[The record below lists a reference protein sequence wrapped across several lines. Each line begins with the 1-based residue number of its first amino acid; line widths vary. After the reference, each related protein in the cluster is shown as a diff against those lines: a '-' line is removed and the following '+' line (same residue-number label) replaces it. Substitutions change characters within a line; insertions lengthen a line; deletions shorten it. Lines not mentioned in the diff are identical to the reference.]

1 MSLPSSLLADFP
13 EQDSRATPPLEPPAA
28 DRRPHR
34 LTIHGDTRV
43 DEYYW
48 LRDREDPA
56 VLRHLD
62 AENDYTAAMM
72 RHTEGL
78 QERLYREMVGRI
90 QETDLSV
97 PERID
102 GWYYYSRTEE
112 GLQYPIFCRR
122 HGSLDAPEEIALDQ
136 NLLAEGHDY
145 FRLGALAVSPDHRLL
160 AYSTDTTGAETYT
173 LFVKDLATGQ
183 LLAERI
189 DNTSHGVEWAED
201 NRTLFYTTMDET
213 RRPWR
218 LHRHRLGSDPSE
230 DPIVYEEPDGTVLLS
245 LGKTR
250 SRAFILVDLSSHSSS
265 EVRYLPADQ
274 PEAPLRLMAPREPN
288 VEYLVD
294 HHDERFFIVT
304 NDGAPNF
311 RLAEA
316 PVSDPGKA
324 NWRTLIG
331 NDPAVK
337 LDGVDAFR
345 NHLVVYERE
354 DALRH
359 IRVLDLRTGAAHR
372 VGFPE
377 AVYTFRMTDNPE
389 FDTAKLRFVYMSLVT
404 PNSVIDYDLDSR
416 EWKLRKQQEV
426 KGGYDPSL
434 YHTERAFA
442 EAPDGTRIPLSL
454 VYRTPLTRD
463 GRRPLVLYGYGSYG
477 SSYDPTFSSNA
488 ISLLDRGFVVA
499 IAHIRGGEEMGRAWY
514 ENGKLLRKRNT
525 FTDFIAAAEFL
536 LREGYTSRDRLVING
551 GSAGG
556 LLMGAVLNLRPEL
569 FRVAVA
575 EVPFVDVVTTML
587 DESIPLTVIEY
598 EEWGNPNDPQ
608 YYEYMKSYSP
618 YDNVRAQ
625 AYPDMLVTAGLNDPR
640 VAYWEPAKWVAR
652 LRTLRT
658 APTRLLL
665 RTNMGAGHSGA
676 SGRYDYLRE
685 VAFKYAFILDS
696 LGLGS

>member
-1 MSLPSSLLADFP
+1 MSLPSPLLADLP
-13 EQDSRATPPLEPPAA
+13 EAESRATAPLEPPTAE
-28 DRRPHR
+28 RRPHR
-34 LTIHGDTRV
+34 LTTHGDTRV

-48 LRDREDPA
+48 LRDRDDPA
-56 VLRHLD
+56 VLRHLE
-62 AENDYTAAMM
+62 AENAYTAAMM

-78 QERLYREMVGRI
+78 QERLYRELVGRI

-112 GLQYPIFCRR
+112 GRQYPIFCRR
-122 HGSLDAPEEIALDQ
+122 RGSLDAPEEIALDQ
-136 NLLAEGHDY
+136 NVLAEGHDY
-145 FRLGALAVSPDHRLL
+145 FRVGALALSPDHRLL

-173 LFVKDLATGQ
+173 LFVKDLATGE

-189 DNTSHGVEWAED
+189 DNTSYGVEWAED
-201 NRTLFYTTMDET
+201 NQTLFYTTMDET
-213 RRPWR
+213 RRPYR
-218 LHRHRLGSDPSE
+218 LHRHRLGADPSA
-230 DPIVYEEPDGTVLLS
+230 DVVVYEEPDGSVLLS

-324 NWRTLIG
+324 NWRTLIE
-331 NDPAVK
+331 NNPAVK

-359 IRVLDLRTGAAHR
+359 IRVLDLRTGASHR

-377 AVYTFRMTDNPE
+377 AVYTFRMTANPE
-389 FDTAKLRFVYMSLVT
+389 FDTTTLRFVYMSLVT
-404 PNSVIDYDLDSR
+404 PNSVIDYDLETRAWD
-416 EWKLRKQQEV
+416 LRKQQAV

-454 VYRTPLTRD
+454 VYRTPLARD
-463 GRRPLVLYGYGSYG
+463 GKRPLLLNGYGSYG

-488 ISLLDRGFVVA
+488 ISLLDRGFVIA

-514 ENGKLLRKRNT
+514 EAGKLLRKRNT
-525 FTDFIAAAEFL
+525 FTDFIAAAESL
-536 LREGYTSRDRLVING
+536 LRDGWTSRDRLVING

-556 LLMGAVLNLRPEL
+556 LLIGAVLNLRPEL

-598 EEWGNPNDPQ
+598 EEWGNPNDAQ

-685 VAFKYAFILDS
+685 VAFKYAFILDA
-696 LGLGS
+696 LGLAS

>member
-1 MSLPSSLLADFP
+1 V
-13 EQDSRATPPLEPPAA
+13 A

-56 VLRHLD
+56 VLRYLE
-62 AENDYTAAMM
+62 AENEYTAAMM

-112 GLQYPIFCRR
+112 GRQYPIFCRR
-122 HGSLDAPEEIALDQ
+122 HGSLDAAEEIALDQ

-145 FRLGALAVSPDHRLL
+145 FRLGALALSPDHRLL

-173 LFVKDLATGQ
+173 LFVKDLTTGE
-183 LLAERI
+183 LLTERI
-189 DNTSHGVEWAED
+189 DNTSYGVEWAED
-201 NRTLFYTTMDET
+201 NRTLFYTTLDET

-218 LHRHRLGSDPSE
+218 LHRHRLGSDPSS
-230 DPIVYEEPDGTVLLS
+230 DAIVYEEPDGTVLLS

-265 EVRYLPADQ
+265 EVRYLPAAE

-294 HHDERFFIVT
+294 HHGERFFIVT

-324 NWRTLIG
+324 NWRTLIE

-345 NHLVVYERE
+345 NHLVVYERQ

-359 IRVLDLRTGAAHR
+359 IRVLDLRTGASHR

-377 AVYTFRMTDNPE
+377 AVYTFRMTENPE
-389 FDTAKLRFVYMSLVT
+389 FDTTKLRFVYMSLVT
-404 PNSVIDYDLDSR
+404 PNSVIDYDLDTR
-416 EWKLRKQQEV
+416 EWELRKQQEV

-454 VYRTPLTRD
+454 VYRTPLARD
-463 GRRPLVLYGYGSYG
+463 GARPLLLYGYGSYG
-477 SSYDPTFSSNA
+477 SCYDPSFSSNA

-514 ENGKLLRKRNT
+514 ENGKLLHKQHT

-536 LREGYTSRDRLVING
+536 LREGYTSRERLAING

-556 LLMGAVLNLRPEL
+556 LLIGAVLNLRPEL

-658 APTRLLL
+658 TPTRLLL

-685 VAFKYAFILDS
+685 VAFKYAFILDAM
-696 LGLGS
+696 GLAS

>member
-1 MSLPSSLLADFP
+1 MSLPSPLLSDLPDSDPAVVLLP
-13 EQDSRATPPLEPPAA
+13 EAPVAE
-28 DRRPHR
+28 RRPHR

-43 DEYYW
+43 DEYSW
-48 LRDREDPA
+48 LRNREDPA
-56 VLRHLD
+56 VIRHLE
-62 AENDYTAAMM
+62 AENAYTAAMM
-72 RHTEGL
+72 RHTERL
-78 QERLYREMVGRI
+78 QERLYQEMLGRI

-102 GWYYYSRTEE
+102 DWYYYSRTEA
-112 GLQYPIFCRR
+112 GRQYPILCRR
-122 HGSLDAPEEIALDQ
+122 RGAAEGPEEIVLDQ

-145 FRLGALAVSPDHRLL
+145 FRVGALAVSPDHRLL
-160 AYSTDTTGAETYT
+160 AWSTDTSGAETYT
-173 LFVKDLATGQ
+173 LFVKDLATGM
-183 LLAERI
+183 LLPERI
-189 DNTSHGVEWAED
+189 DNTSYGVEWAED

-218 LHRHRLGSDPSE
+218 LHRHRLGTDPAE
-230 DPIVYEEPDGTVLLS
+230 DAVIYEEPDGCILLS

-274 PEAPLRLMAPREPN
+274 PEAPLRLVAPREPD
-288 VEYLVD
+288 VEYTVE
-294 HHDERFFIVT
+294 HHGDRFFIVT
-304 NDGAPNF
+304 NDAAPNF
-311 RLAEA
+311 RLVEA
-316 PVSDPGKA
+316 PVSAPGKA
-324 NWRTLIG
+324 NWTTLIP

-354 DALRH
+354 DALRK
-359 IRVLDLRTGAAHR
+359 IRVLDLRTGEWHR

-377 AVYTFRMTDNPE
+377 SVYTFRATDNPE
-389 FDTAKLRFVYMSLVT
+389 FDTATLRFVYMSLVT
-404 PNSVIDYDLDSR
+404 PHSVIDYGLDSR

-442 EAPDGTRIPLSL
+442 QAEDGTRIPLSL
-454 VYRTPLTRD
+454 VYRTPLVRD
-463 GRRPLVLYGYGSYG
+463 GRRPLMLYGYGSYG

-488 ISLLDRGFVVA
+488 ISLLDRGFVIA
-499 IAHIRGGEEMGRAWY
+499 LAHIRGGEEMGRAWY
-514 ENGKLLRKRNT
+514 EQGKRLHKRNT

-536 LREGYTSRDRLVING
+536 IRGGYTSRDGLVING

-556 LLMGAVLNLRPEL
+556 LLMGAVANLRPEL
-569 FRVAVA
+569 FRAVVA

-598 EEWGNPNDPQ
+598 EEWGNPNDPR

-658 APTRLLL
+658 ADTRLLL
-665 RTNMGAGHSGA
+665 KTNMGAGHSGA

-685 VAFKYAFILDS
+685 VAFKYAFVLDV
-696 LGLGS
+696 LGME